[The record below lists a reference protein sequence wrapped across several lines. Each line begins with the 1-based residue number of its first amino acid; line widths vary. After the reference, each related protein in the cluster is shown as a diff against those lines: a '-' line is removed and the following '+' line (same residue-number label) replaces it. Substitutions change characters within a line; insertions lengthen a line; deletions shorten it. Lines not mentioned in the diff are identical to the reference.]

1 MLDKSCEVNCV
12 RWPKAFEEI
21 DIDGGHGMRLPN
33 PLLEV
38 PCCGQ
43 LITDCAKPSEHAKPT
58 GDRP

>member
-43 LITDCAKPSEHAKPT
+43 LITDCANASVMSNK
-58 GDRP
+58 